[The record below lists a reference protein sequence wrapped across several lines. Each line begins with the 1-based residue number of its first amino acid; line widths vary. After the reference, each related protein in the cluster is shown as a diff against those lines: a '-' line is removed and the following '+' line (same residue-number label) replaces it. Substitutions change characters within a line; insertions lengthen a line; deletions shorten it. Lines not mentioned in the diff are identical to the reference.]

1 MLGSL
6 LVLGVSQLPGSA
18 EVHPK
23 ITWQKCTK
31 AGCSAQSGGIV
42 LDSEWRAIVDAN
54 GKPCIKSDGNWD
66 TTICTGES
74 DCSQKC
80 SLQGHDYTK
89 VGVSTSGSAV
99 RLKFVTPTGDVG
111 SRVYLFDE
119 TAGTYVNFKLINR
132 EFTFD
137 VDTATVPCAVNGA
150 LYFSEMDADGGTG
163 RFPNNK
169 AGAKYGTGYCDAQC
183 PRDGKFI
190 GNNAN
195 FNRKYGSCCF
205 EWDVWEANV
214 AATQMAAHTCSV
226 SVPAYVCTSDCSQC
240 DTGGCYWNPYLVES
254 QTLQSHTLYGKGRLV
269 DSTKKITVV
278 TQFVSTDGTDAG
290 SLKEVRRLYV
300 QGGKVIPNNKRT
312 DNGKTY
318 DSICDGY
325 CTGEYKTRGGDA
337 AWTKSFKRGAVL
349 AMSIWTDGSMAWLDS
364 DNKGG
369 CPGGTSKDQL
379 VRANPNA
386 YVEYSNIRVGNIDT
400 TY

>member
-1 MLGSL
+1 MFASL
-6 LVLGVSQLPGSA
+6 LAFTLSQLPGST

-31 AGCSAQSGGIV
+31 AGCTPQSGGIV

-54 GKPCIKSDGNWD
+54 GKPCIKTDGNWD
-66 TTICTGES
+66 NTVCISES

-80 SLQGHDYTK
+80 LLQGHDYTK

-99 RLKFVTPTGDVG
+99 RLKFVTPTGDIG

-119 TAGTYVNFKLINR
+119 IGGTYVNFKLINK

-137 VDTATVPCAVNGA
+137 VDTSTIPCAVNGA
-150 LYFSEMDADGGTG
+150 LYFSEMDADGGTA
-163 RFPNNK
+163 RFPNNR

-226 SVPAYVCTSDCSQC
+226 SVPAYVCTGDCSQC
-240 DTGGCYWNPYLVES
+240 DTGGCYWNPYLIES
-254 QTLQSHTLYGKGRLV
+254 QALQSHTLYGKGRLV
-269 DSTKKITVV
+269 DSTKKFTVV
-278 TQFVSTDGTDAG
+278 TQFVSTDGTDSG

-300 QGGKVIPNNKRT
+300 QGGKVIPNNKKT
-312 DNGKTY
+312 DNGKSY

-325 CTGEYKTRGGDA
+325 CSGEYKSRGGDA

-349 AMSIWTDGSMAWLDS
+349 AMSLWTDGSMAWLDS

-369 CPGGTSKDQL
+369 CGGGSSKAQL
-379 VRANPNA
+379 IRDNPNA
-386 YVEYSNIRVGNIDT
+386 YVEYSNIRLGDIDT

>member
-1 MLGSL
+1 MLLLFVPLSL
-6 LVLGVSQLPGSA
+6 SQLAGTPD
-18 EVHPK
+18 VHPK
-23 ITWQKCTK
+23 ISWQKCTK
-31 AGCSAQSGGIV
+31 SGCTSQAGGIV
-42 LDSEWRAIVDAN
+42 LDSEWREIVDST
-54 GKPCIKSDGNWD
+54 GKSCLKTDGNWD
-66 TTICTGES
+66 SDICSGDA

-80 SLQGHDYTK
+80 ALNGHDYAE

-99 RLKFVTPTGDVG
+99 RLKFVTPTGDIG

-119 TAGTYVNFKLINR
+119 TAGTYVNFKLLNK

-137 VDTATVPCAVNGA
+137 VDTSTVPCAVNGA
-150 LYFSEMDADGGTG
+150 LYFSEMDADGGTS
-163 RFPNNK
+163 RFPANK
-169 AGAKYGTGYCDAQC
+169 AGAQYGTGYCDAQC

-195 FNRKYGSCCF
+195 SGRKYGSCCF

-226 SVPAYVCTSDCSQC
+226 STPAYVCQGDCNQC

-254 QTLQSHTLYGKGRLV
+254 QSLQDHVLYGKGRLV

-278 TQFVSTDGTDAG
+278 TQFVTADGTDNGA
-290 SLKEVRRLYV
+290 LKEVRRLYV
-300 QGGKVIPNNKRT
+300 QGGKVIHNNNRT
-312 DNGKTY
+312 DNGKVY
-318 DSICDGY
+318 DSINDAY
-325 CTGEYKTRGGDA
+325 CGGDYKSRGGDA
-337 AWTKSFKRGAVL
+337 AWTKSFQRGAVL

-369 CPGGTSKDQL
+369 CGGGSSKDQL
-379 VRANPNA
+379 IKDNPNA
-386 YVEYSNIRVGNIDT
+386 YVEYSNIRVGDLDT